1 MNQMSRAVAL
11 LSAGLDSTVT
21 LATFLAGGGSVA
33 LALTF
38 DYGQRATRREVER
51 AAQIAGHYRVR
62 HEVVELP
69 WLARI
74 SSASLNRPGA
84 PLEVDKAESGP
95 QDLWVPNRNG
105 VFVNIAASFAEELRA
120 DTLLIG
126 LNTEESRRFPDNT
139 VEFVAAE
146 NAALALST
154 LATPRLLAPTAHLS
168 KAEIIL
174 MGRELNVPLEL
185 VWPCYESGETLCWD
199 CPSCRLFRKALDQAG
214 ATEWFGSIMER

>member
-1 MNQMSRAVAL
+1 MSRAVAL

-21 LATFLAGGGSVA
+21 LATFLAGGGAVA

-38 DYGQRATRREVER
+38 DYGQRAAKRELER
-51 AAQIAGHYRVR
+51 AAAVSDHYRVR

-84 PLEVDKAESGP
+84 PFDVDKAESGP
-95 QDLWVPNRNG
+95 QSLWVPNRNG
-105 VFVNIAASFAEELRA
+105 VFVNIAASYAEELRA

-126 LNTEESRRFPDNT
+126 LNVEESRRFPDNT

-154 LATPRLLAPTAHLS
+154 LATPLLLAPTANLS
-168 KAEIIL
+168 KAEIITL
-174 MGRELNVPLEL
+174 GRELGAPLEL

-199 CPSCRLFRKALDQAG
+199 CPSCRLFQKALDEAG
-214 ATEWFGSIMER
+214 AADWFGSIMER